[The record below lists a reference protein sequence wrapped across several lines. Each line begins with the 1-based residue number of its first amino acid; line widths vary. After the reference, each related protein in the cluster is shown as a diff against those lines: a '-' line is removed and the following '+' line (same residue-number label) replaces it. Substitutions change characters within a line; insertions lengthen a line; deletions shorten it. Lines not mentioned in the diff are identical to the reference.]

1 MEKILR
7 SKEMAEIVLLP
18 VRHHS
23 PACAFHVE
31 RMIEAVRPEV
41 ILVEGPDNADALIPV
56 MVHEE
61 TKAPFAIYY
70 SYHDQSGRISEE
82 KAHYK
87 CYYPFLDYSP
97 ELAAFRAGKRLGIR
111 TAFID
116 LSYGDILAAS
126 SQGRGLLKAE
136 EEKSNYN
143 DDYLLSR
150 NRYLQQLC
158 ERTGMRNFDEF
169 WEKYFEL
176 NGMRE
181 ESERWFDNLLVYCGL
196 ARGNTPRGIHGGG
209 RVSGQRT
216 LYGGADSGACRA
228 AGGDRRHSAGGDGGF
243 HTPGLKALL
252 TGEDEKVVLK
262 AMPEQCAKQAA
273 AKMEAAEVPA
283 AAYSGGRTRELDS
296 ETVPKGSR
304 AAGPEANGKPG
315 EAIPQKAAPE
325 KNGKVPEKIRA
336 CT

>member
-1 MEKILR
+1 MERILR

-150 NRYLQQLC
+150 NLYLQQLC
-158 ERTGMRNFDEF
+158 ERTGMRNFD
-169 WEKYFEL
+169 
-176 NGMRE
+176 
-181 ESERWFDNLLVYCGL
+181 
-196 ARGNTPRGIHGGG
+196 
-209 RVSGQRT
+209 
-216 LYGGADSGACRA
+216 
-228 AGGDRRHSAGGDGGF
+228 
-243 HTPGLKALL
+243 
-252 TGEDEKVVLK
+252 
-262 AMPEQCAKQAA
+262 
-273 AKMEAAEVPA
+273 
-283 AAYSGGRTRELDS
+283 
-296 ETVPKGSR
+296 
-304 AAGPEANGKPG
+304 
-315 EAIPQKAAPE
+315 
-325 KNGKVPEKIRA
+325 
-336 CT
+336 

>member
-1 MEKILR
+1 MERILR

-41 ILVEGPDNADALIPV
+41 ILVE
-56 MVHEE
+56 
-61 TKAPFAIYY
+61 
-70 SYHDQSGRISEE
+70 GRISEE

-196 ARGNTPRGIHGGG
+196 ARGNTPRE
-209 RVSGQRT
+209 SMEE
-216 LYGGADSGACRA
+216 
-228 AGGDRRHSAGGDGGF
+228 DGC
-243 HTPGLKALL
+243 LAR
-252 TGEDEKVVLK
+252 ERYMAERIAEQEKTK
-262 AMPEQCAKQAA
+262 K
-273 AKMEAAEVPA
+273 
-283 AAYSGGRTRELDS
+283 
-296 ETVPKGSR
+296 
-304 AAGPEANGKPG
+304 
-315 EAIPQKAAPE
+315 
-325 KNGKVPEKIRA
+325 
-336 CT
+336 